1 MILVDESE
9 RREQMMTAAMIR
21 RAKVSSAGN
30 VGLIKAQRGLSM
42 IEVLIALVV
51 LAIGLLGTAAM
62 QTLSLEGTANAN
74 TRSVALYL
82 ANDIIDRMR
91 ANEDGVTKGKYTD
104 VSKAATTA
112 KCSTAAGCDSEEM
125 AFNDLQEW
133 QTSISTLLPGGVG
146 AISGPAVTGN
156 ANYVITVSWRE
167 RTKEAKAGGEAAAVS
182 DANRFR
188 TASVTV
194 TTRP

>member
-1 MILVDESE
+1 
-9 RREQMMTAAMIR
+9 MIR
-21 RAKVSSAGN
+21 SENKRSVMTTGARLNSYRR
-30 VGLIKAQRGLSM
+30 QRGLSL

-74 TRSVALYL
+74 TRSVAFYL
-82 ANDIIDRMR
+82 ANDMTDRMR
-91 ANEDGVTKGKYTD
+91 ANTKGSEDGDYTD
-104 VSKAATTA
+104 VSKAAITA
-112 KCSTAAGCDSEEM
+112 NCSAVAGCTPKQM
-125 AFNDLQEW
+125 AYNDLQEW
-133 QTSISTLLPGGVG
+133 QTSVATLLPGGVG

-167 RTKEAKAGGEAAAVS
+167 RTKEAKASGETAAVS

-188 TASVTV
+188 TASVIV

>member
-1 MILVDESE
+1 M
-9 RREQMMTAAMIR
+9 RAAMIR
-21 RAKVSSAGN
+21 RSKASRVGKVSG
-30 VGLIKAQRGLSM
+30 IKAQRGLSM

-74 TRSVALYL
+74 SRSVAFYL
-82 ANDIIDRMR
+82 ANDVIDRMR
-91 ANEDGVTKGKYTD
+91 ANSAGETAGDYSD

-112 KCSTAAGCDSEEM
+112 NCSAAAGCTAKEM

-133 QTSISTLLPGGVG
+133 QTSIATLLPGGVG
-146 AISGPAVTGN
+146 TISGPAATGN

-167 RTKEAKAGGEAAAVS
+167 RTKEAKASGETAAVS